1 MIQEYQ
7 AKTKAEKEEMI
18 KRKETRREKRA
29 RINTILDGL
38 MKRPTK
44 PEAILPSQQL
54 QQKLDE
60 ANLKRRAIESKYET
74 RDKLYK
80 ELSEAMKAN
89 AKKKEIK
96 KIQMKLKMNNLPTV
110 LEDS

>member
-1 MIQEYQ
+1 M
-7 AKTKAEKEEMI
+7 
-18 KRKETRREKRA
+18 
-29 RINTILDGL
+29 
-38 MKRPTK
+38 
-44 PEAILPSQQL
+44 
-54 QQKLDE
+54 
-60 ANLKRRAIESKYET
+60 KRRAIESKYET